1 MVRLTNLTPYGE
13 NQNMNFAQALDR
25 LYADA
30 FPLASYP
37 APRASQSNVDFT
49 YSDKTGT
56 YTALIDAAG
65 ADKSKFNVKIS
76 NGTLTVSYSGSEGF
90 RCRPFAY
97 NFNVGRNA
105 RVTESA
111 GEYRDGVLRID
122 VRTSSDRSDTVNVT
136 IN

>member
-1 MVRLTNLTPYGE
+1 MVRLTTTPYGE
-13 NQNMNFAQALDR
+13 NQNMNFAQALDK

-65 ADKSKFNVKIS
+65 ADKSKFNVKIT
-76 NGTLTVSYSGSEGF
+76 NGTLTVSYAGSDGF
-90 RCRPFAY
+90 RCRPFTY
-97 NFNVGRNA
+97 SFNVGRNT
-105 RVTESA
+105 RITESV
-111 GEYRDGVLRID
+111 GEYKDGVLRID
-122 VRTSSDRSDTVNVT
+122 VHTSTERSDTLNVT
-136 IN
+136 IH